1 MWIKCGMITK
11 AGEEAVKAKDV
22 NALELL
28 RPLILVLRFL
38 YDLNADSFVSD
49 GLSA

>member
-1 MWIKCGMITK
+1 MWVKCGMITK

-28 RPLILVLRFL
+28 REKANGQQLLEIERMLTQVRPRK
-38 YDLNADSFVSD
+38 
-49 GLSA
+49 

>member
-1 MWIKCGMITK
+1 MWVKCGMVTK

-28 RPLILVLRFL
+28 RDKANGQQLVEIERMLTQIRPKR
-38 YDLNADSFVSD
+38 
-49 GLSA
+49 